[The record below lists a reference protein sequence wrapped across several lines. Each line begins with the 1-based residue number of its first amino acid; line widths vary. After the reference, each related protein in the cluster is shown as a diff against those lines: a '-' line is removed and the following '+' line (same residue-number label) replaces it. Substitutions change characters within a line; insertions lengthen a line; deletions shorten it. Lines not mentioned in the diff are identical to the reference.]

1 MTPSR
6 RWGWAAALVAAGA
19 VATIGCATMQVHS
32 YVHRGE
38 VFSRYHT
45 YAWAPEDQLRTGDP
59 RLDNNP
65 FFLRRL
71 ESDVDRHLAGRG
83 LEKVATDA
91 SDLVIHYHV
100 SITQEINANQLDT
113 QYGYRCDDCE
123 PYVYD
128 SGTLLIDLVDARSNQ
143 LVWRGW
149 SEGTM
154 DNAIDN
160 QDFMEQ
166 RIDEAVGKILARL
179 PGDL

>member
-6 RWGWAAALVAAGA
+6 RWGWAAGLAITTMAAA
-19 VATIGCATMQVHS
+19 ACATMQVNS
-32 YVHRGE
+32 YVQSGQD
-38 VFSRYHT
+38 FSKYHT

-65 FFLRRL
+65 FFLQQL
-71 ESDVDRHLAGRG
+71 EADVDRLLTGRG
-83 LEKVATDA
+83 LEKVAVD
-91 SDLVIHYHV
+91 SPDLLIHYHV
-100 SITQEINANQLDT
+100 SITQQINANQLDEP
-113 QYGYRCDDCE
+113 YGYTCDNCE

-128 SGTLLIDLVDARSNQ
+128 AGTLLLDLVDTRTNK

-166 RIDEAVGKILARL
+166 RIDESVTKILARL
-179 PGDL
+179 PSQL

>member
-6 RWGWAAALVAAGA
+6 RWGWAAALAIVGA
-19 VATIGCATMQVHS
+19 VAGACATMQVSS
-32 YVHRGE
+32 YVRRGQD
-38 VFSRYHT
+38 FSKYHT

-65 FFLRRL
+65 FFLQRL
-71 ESDVDRHLAGRG
+71 EADVDKDLARRG
-83 LEKVATDA
+83 LEKVATD
-91 SDLVIHYHV
+91 SPDLLIHYHV
-100 SITQEINANQLDT
+100 NINQEVNANQLDLA
-113 QYGYRCDDCE
+113 YGYECQNCE

-128 SGTLLIDLVDARSNQ
+128 AGTLLLDLVDARSNA

-160 QDFMEQ
+160 QDFME
-166 RIDEAVGKILARL
+166 RSIDDSVAKILARL
-179 PGDL
+179 PQDL